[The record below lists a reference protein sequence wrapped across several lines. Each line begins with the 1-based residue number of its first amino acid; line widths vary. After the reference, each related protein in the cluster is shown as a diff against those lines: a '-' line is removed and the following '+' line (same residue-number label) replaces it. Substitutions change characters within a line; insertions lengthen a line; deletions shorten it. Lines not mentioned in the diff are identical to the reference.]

1 MTEIK
6 FSEIQVIVESTERGE
21 QYVNPSCNTFEALPA
36 SLKFNDGQTLYEINV
51 EKSTDYIYWIFR
63 FGNPTPRD
71 KSLIDIQTL
80 EKREN
85 MRKSTEAE
93 LNNQAFFLYH
103 FGKKRLY
110 ASNTKKK
117 KSLEMMLRNELK
129 INFVFKDIYKDVDE
143 FLGIMQ
149 ECEQISFTHVNDLFS
164 DSSVKKQALIDLTGT
179 DSPAEF
185 TIKAKYKKHQISSFI
200 RSLSVGKQNNQISSL
215 VVCGK
220 GNQGFDVVYN
230 TDSFQQKIKIN
241 VEKDEDGMYDADRIK
256 KELLLAI
263 A

>member
-1 MTEIK
+1 MAEIK
-6 FSEIQVIVESTERGE
+6 FSEIQVIKESTERGE
-21 QYVNPSCNTFEALPA
+21 QYVEPSRDTFDALPT
-36 SLKFNDGQTLYEINV
+36 SLNFNDGQTLYEINV
-51 EKSTDYIYWIFR
+51 EKSTDYIYWVFR

-71 KSLIDIQTL
+71 NSLIDIQTF

-103 FGKKRLY
+103 FGTKRLY

-117 KSLEMMLRNELK
+117 KSLEMLLRNELK

-149 ECEQISFTHVNDLFS
+149 ECEQISFTHINNLFS
-164 DSSVKKQALIDLTGT
+164 DNSVRKQALVDLTGT

-185 TIKAKYKKHQISSFI
+185 TIRAKYKKHQISNFI
-200 RSLSVGKQNNQISSL
+200 RNLSEEKQNHQISSL

-230 TDSFQQKIKIN
+230 TDSFQQKIKISL
-241 VEKDEDGMYDADRIK
+241 EKNEDGMYDADRIK
-256 KELLLAI
+256 QELLLAI
-263 A
+263 K